1 MFKQVDFR
9 KEEYWRFFEL
19 LMFPVAIVIAF
30 FVIYQQFHPR
40 YIPLFNQ
47 YTRIL
52 LLYFAFLNI
61 LKIFYNRGSFAYIKK
76 IFFDLCAVVV
86 SFIFYKDII
95 VFQVYIILRQ
105 IVILVDMLA
114 STKSAVNL
122 FSRFRNHPSKVI
134 LLSFAL
140 IILIGAT
147 FLSLPLASSNGKS
160 IGLINATFTAT
171 SATCVTGLIILDTGT
186 DFSPF
191 GHMII
196 LILMQVGGL
205 GIMTFS
211 TTLIMLFGKQIS
223 LQGQSLLQGVLGEAN
238 KESMIKLLRSIVVTT
253 FIFELVGAMVL
264 FLKFRPIEQF
274 TPISNMTLLG
284 HCMFHSVSAFCN
296 AGFCLYPD
304 SFMSFQG
311 SWTVNLVIIALIIFG
326 GIGFTVM
333 LDIYNNVIKKRHIR
347 FLSLHSK
354 VVIVTTVALI
364 IIGSVLIFAF
374 EYNNQLNQLPM
385 KNSIL
390 ASTFQ
395 SVTTRTAGFNTL
407 DISKMSF
414 ASVILMVVFM
424 FIGASP
430 GSTGGGI
437 KTTSFAILVLSV
449 WSIIRRREDVEV
461 FHRSISSENTKKV
474 MSLISISVT
483 ILVTFTL
490 VLCLSEASRGFNFE
504 QILFEAFSAFGT
516 VGLSMGITPHLT
528 SIGKLAI
535 IALMYLGRVGPL
547 TIAFALSEK
556 KISVHYHYPDENI
569 AIG

>member
-1 MFKQVDFR
+1 MLKRLDFR
-9 KEEYWRFFEL
+9 KEYWRFFEQ
-19 LMFPVAIVIAF
+19 LMFSVAIAIGF
-30 FVIYQQFHPR
+30 FVAYQQFHPK
-40 YIPLFNQ
+40 YIPLFNEF
-47 YTRIL
+47 TKIFL
-52 LLYFAFLNI
+52 FYFACLNI
-61 LKIFYNRGSFAYIKK
+61 LKIYYNRGSFSYIKK
-76 IFFDLCAVVV
+76 IFFDLCAVVI
-86 SFIFYKDII
+86 SFIFYNDLI
-95 VFQVYIILRQ
+95 VFQVYIVLRQ
-105 IVILVDMLA
+105 IVILIDMLA
-114 STKSAVNL
+114 STKPAVNL
-122 FSRFRNHPSKVI
+122 FSRFRNHPSKII
-134 LLSFAL
+134 LLSFGM
-140 IILIGAT
+140 IILLGTT
-147 FLSLPLASSNGKS
+147 FLSLPLASSNGES
-160 IGLINATFTAT
+160 IGLINAGFTAT
-171 SATCVTGLIILDTGT
+171 SATCVTGLIVLDTGA
-186 DFSPF
+186 DFSSF
-191 GHMII
+191 GHTII
-196 LILMQVGGL
+196 LILMQIGGL

-211 TTLIMLFGKQIS
+211 TALIMLFGKQIS
-223 LQGQSLLQGVLGEAN
+223 LRGQSLLQGVLGEVS
-238 KESMIKLLRSIVVTT
+238 KYSMIKLLRAIIVTT
-253 FIFELVGAMVL
+253 FIFEVIGATVL
-264 FLKFRPIEQF
+264 FLKFRPLAHF
-274 TPISNMTLLG
+274 APLSNFNLLG

-304 SFMSFQG
+304 SFMRFQG
-311 SWTVNLVIIALIIFG
+311 SWSVNLIIMSLIIIG

-333 LDIYNNVIKKRHIR
+333 LDVFNNVIRRRHIR

-354 VVIVTTVALI
+354 IVIITTIALI
-364 IIGSVLIFAF
+364 VIGSVLIFAF

-414 ASVILMVVFM
+414 SSVILMIVFM

-461 FHRSISSENTKKV
+461 FHRSIASENTRKV
-474 MSLISISVT
+474 MSLITISVT
-483 ILVTFTL
+483 ILVTLIL
-490 VLCLSEASRGFNFE
+490 VLCISEASQGFKFE
-504 QILFEAFSAFGT
+504 QIIFEAFSAFGT

>member
-1 MFKQVDFR
+1 
-9 KEEYWRFFEL
+9 
-19 LMFPVAIVIAF
+19 MFPVAIAIGF
-30 FVIYQQFHPR
+30 FVVYQQFNSN
-40 YIPLFNQ
+40 YTSLFNEF
-47 YTRIL
+47 TKIFL
-52 LLYFAFLNI
+52 FYFACLNI
-61 LKIFYNRGSFAYIKK
+61 LKIYYNRGSFTYIKK

-86 SFIFYKDII
+86 SFIFYNDLI
-95 VFQVYIILRQ
+95 VFQVYIVLRQ
-105 IVILVDMLA
+105 IIILIDMLA

-134 LLSFAL
+134 LLSFGL
-140 IILIGAT
+140 IILLGTT
-147 FLSLPLASSNGKS
+147 FLSLPLASSNGES
-160 IGLINATFTAT
+160 IGPINAGFTAT
-171 SATCVTGLIILDTGT
+171 SATCVTGLIVLDTGT

-191 GHMII
+191 GHAII
-196 LILMQVGGL
+196 LILMQIGGL

-211 TTLIMLFGKQIS
+211 TALIMLFGKQIG

-238 KESMIKLLRSIVVTT
+238 KASMMKLLRAILITT
-253 FIFELVGAMVL
+253 FTFELIGAMVL
-264 FLKFRPIEQF
+264 FLKFRPLAHF
-274 TPISNMTLLG
+274 VPLSNFDLLG

-304 SFMSFQG
+304 SFMRFQG
-311 SWTVNLVIIALIIFG
+311 SWSVNLIITSLIIAG
-326 GIGFTVM
+326 GIGFTVL
-333 LDIYNNVIKKRHIR
+333 LDVYNNIIRRRHIR

-354 VVIVTTVALI
+354 IVIVTTIALI
-364 IIGSVLIFAF
+364 VIGSILIFAF

-414 ASVILMVVFM
+414 ASVILMIVFM

-437 KTTSFAILVLSV
+437 KTTSFAILILSV
-449 WSIIRRREDVEV
+449 WSIIRHREDVEV
-461 FHRSISSENTKKV
+461 FNCSVSSENTKKV
-474 MSLISISVT
+474 MSLITISGT
-483 ILVTFTL
+483 ILVTLIL
-490 VLCLSEASRGFNFE
+490 VLCVSEASRGFNFE
-504 QILFEAFSAFGT
+504 QIVFEAFSAFGT

-556 KISVHYHYPDENI
+556 KLSVHYHYPDENI

>member
-1 MFKQVDFR
+1 MFKRLDFR
-9 KEEYWRFFEL
+9 KEYWRFFEL
-19 LMFPVAIVIAF
+19 LMFPIAIAIGF
-30 FVIYQQFHPR
+30 FVVYQQFHPK
-40 YIPLFNQ
+40 YISLFNEF
-47 YTRIL
+47 TKIFL
-52 LLYFAFLNI
+52 FYFACLNI
-61 LKIFYNRGSFAYIKK
+61 LKIYYNRGNFAYIKK

-86 SFIFYKDII
+86 SFIFYNDLI
-95 VFQVYIILRQ
+95 VFQVYIVLRQ
-105 IVILVDMLA
+105 IVLLIDMLA
-114 STKSAVNL
+114 STKPAVNF

-134 LLSFAL
+134 LLSFGM
-140 IILIGAT
+140 IILLGTT
-147 FLSLPLASSNGKS
+147 FLSLPLASSNGES
-160 IGLINATFTAT
+160 IGPINAGFTAT
-171 SATCVTGLIILDTGT
+171 SATCVTGLIVLDTGT
-186 DFSPF
+186 DFSSF
-191 GHMII
+191 GHAII
-196 LILMQVGGL
+196 LILMQIGGL

-211 TTLIMLFGKQIS
+211 TALIMLFGKQIS
-223 LQGQSLLQGVLGEAN
+223 LQGQSLLQGVLGEAS
-238 KESMIKLLRSIVVTT
+238 KYSMIKLLRAIVITT
-253 FIFELVGAMVL
+253 FIFEVIGAMVL
-264 FLKFRPIEQF
+264 FLKFRPLAHF
-274 TPISNMTLLG
+274 APLANFDLLG

-304 SFMSFQG
+304 SFMRFQG
-311 SWTVNLVIIALIIFG
+311 SWSVNFVIMSLIIVG

-333 LDIYNNVIKKRHIR
+333 LDVYKNVIKRRHIR

-354 VVIVTTVALI
+354 VVIVTTIALI
-364 IIGSVLIFAF
+364 VIGTILIFAF

-390 ASTFQ
+390 ASVFQ

-407 DISKMSF
+407 DISNMSF
-414 ASVILMVVFM
+414 ASVILMIVFM

-449 WSIIRRREDVEV
+449 WSIIRHREDVEV
-461 FHRSISSENTKKV
+461 FHCSVTSENTRKV
-474 MSLISISVT
+474 MSLITISVT
-483 ILVTFTL
+483 ILVTL
-490 VLCLSEASRGFNFE
+490 IIVLCVSEANQGFKFE
-504 QILFEAFSAFGT
+504 QIIFEAFSAFGT

-528 SIGKLAI
+528 SIGKIAI

>member
-1 MFKQVDFR
+1 
-9 KEEYWRFFEL
+9 
-19 LMFPVAIVIAF
+19 F
-30 FVIYQQFHPR
+30 FVVYQQFNSN
-40 YIPLFNQ
+40 YTSLFNEF
-47 YTRIL
+47 TKIFL
-52 LLYFAFLNI
+52 FYFACLNI
-61 LKIFYNRGSFAYIKK
+61 LKIYYNRGSFTYIKK

-86 SFIFYKDII
+86 SFIFYNDLI
-95 VFQVYIILRQ
+95 VFQVYIVLRQ
-105 IVILVDMLA
+105 IIILIDMLA

-134 LLSFAL
+134 LLSFGL
-140 IILIGAT
+140 IILLGTT
-147 FLSLPLASSNGKS
+147 FLSLPLASSNGES
-160 IGLINATFTAT
+160 IGPINAGFTAT
-171 SATCVTGLIILDTGT
+171 SATCVTGLIVLDTGT

-191 GHMII
+191 GHAII
-196 LILMQVGGL
+196 LILMQIGGL

-211 TTLIMLFGKQIS
+211 TALIMLFGKQIG

-238 KESMIKLLRSIVVTT
+238 KASMMKLLRAILITT
-253 FIFELVGAMVL
+253 FTFELIGAMVL
-264 FLKFRPIEQF
+264 FLKFRPLAHF
-274 TPISNMTLLG
+274 VPLSNFDLLG

-304 SFMSFQG
+304 SFMRFQG
-311 SWTVNLVIIALIIFG
+311 SWSVNLVITSLIIAG
-326 GIGFTVM
+326 GIGFTVL
-333 LDIYNNVIKKRHIR
+333 LDVYNNIIRRRHIR

-354 VVIVTTVALI
+354 IVIVTTIALI
-364 IIGSVLIFAF
+364 VIGSILIFAF

-414 ASVILMVVFM
+414 ASVILMIVFM

-437 KTTSFAILVLSV
+437 KTTSFAILILSV
-449 WSIIRRREDVEV
+449 WSIIRHREDVEV
-461 FHRSISSENTKKV
+461 FNCSVSSENTKKV
-474 MSLISISVT
+474 MSLITISGT
-483 ILVTFTL
+483 ILVTLIL
-490 VLCLSEASRGFNFE
+490 VLCVSEANRGFNFE
-504 QILFEAFSAFGT
+504 QIVFEAFSAFGT

-556 KISVHYHYPDENI
+556 KLSVHYHYPDENI

>member
-1 MFKQVDFR
+1 
-9 KEEYWRFFEL
+9 
-19 LMFPVAIVIAF
+19 MFPVAICLAF
-30 FVIYQQFHPR
+30 FIIYQQFHPKI
-40 YIPLFNQ
+40 IPLFNQ
-47 YTRIL
+47 YTQIL
-52 LLYFAFLNI
+52 ILYFAFLNI
-61 LKIFYNRGSFAYIKK
+61 LKIYYNRGSFSYIKK
-76 IFFDLCAVVV
+76 IFFDLCAVVI
-86 SFIFYKDII
+86 SFVFYNDLI

-105 IVILVDMLA
+105 IVILIDMLA
-114 STKSAVNL
+114 STRPAVNL

-134 LLSFAL
+134 LLSFGI
-140 IILIGAT
+140 IILLGTT
-147 FLSLPLASSNGKS
+147 FLSLPLASSNGES
-160 IGLINATFTAT
+160 IGIINAGFTAT
-171 SATCVTGLIILDTGT
+171 SATCVTGLIVLDTGA
-186 DFSPF
+186 DFSSF
-191 GHMII
+191 GHIII
-196 LILMQVGGL
+196 LILMQIGGL

-223 LQGQSLLQGVLGEAN
+223 LQGQSLLQGVLGEAT
-238 KESMIKLLRSIVVTT
+238 KESVVKLLRAIIITT
-253 FIFELVGAMVL
+253 LIFELVGAMIL
-264 FLKFRPIEQF
+264 FLKFRPLNHF
-274 TPISNMTLLG
+274 AALSNMDLFG
-284 HCMFHSVSAFCN
+284 HSMFHSVSAFCN

-304 SFMSFQG
+304 SFIGFQG
-311 SWTVNLVIIALIIFG
+311 SWTVNLVIMSLIIFG
-326 GIGFTVM
+326 GIGFTVL
-333 LDIYNNVIKKRHIR
+333 LDVYNNVIRRRHIR

-414 ASVILMVVFM
+414 ASVLLMIVFM

-449 WSIIRRREDVEV
+449 WSIIRHREDVEV

-474 MSLISISVT
+474 MSLISISAT
-483 ILVTFTL
+483 ILVTLIL
-490 VLCLSEASRGFNFE
+490 VLLISEASRGFKFE
-504 QILFEAFSAFGT
+504 QIIFEAFSAFGT

>member
-1 MFKQVDFR
+1 MFKRLDFR
-9 KEEYWRFFEL
+9 KEYWRFFEL
-19 LMFPVAIVIAF
+19 LMFPVAIAIGF
-30 FVIYQQFHPR
+30 FVVYQQFYTN
-40 YIPLFNQ
+40 YISLFNEI
-47 YTRIL
+47 TKIFL
-52 LLYFAFLNI
+52 FYFACLNI
-61 LKIFYNRGSFAYIKK
+61 LKIYYNRGSFTYIKK
-76 IFFDLCAVVV
+76 IFFDLCAVVI
-86 SFIFYKDII
+86 SFIFYNDLI
-95 VFQVYIILRQ
+95 VFQVYIVLRQ
-105 IVILVDMLA
+105 IIIFIDILA
-114 STKSAVNL
+114 STKPAVNL

-134 LLSFAL
+134 LLSFGM
-140 IILIGAT
+140 IILLGTT
-147 FLSLPLASSNGKS
+147 FLSLPLASSNGES
-160 IGLINATFTAT
+160 IGPINAGFTAT
-171 SATCVTGLIILDTGT
+171 SATCVTGLIVLNTGT

-191 GHMII
+191 GHAII
-196 LILMQVGGL
+196 LILMQIGGL

-211 TTLIMLFGKQIS
+211 TALIMLFGKQIS
-223 LQGQSLLQGVLGEAN
+223 LKGQSLLQGLLGEAS
-238 KESMIKLLRSIVVTT
+238 KDSMIKLLRAIIVTT
-253 FIFELVGAMVL
+253 FIFELIGAMVL
-264 FLKFRPIEQF
+264 FLKFRPLAHFAQL
-274 TPISNMTLLG
+274 SNFNLLG

-304 SFMSFQG
+304 SFMRFQG
-311 SWTVNLVIIALIIFG
+311 SWTVNLVIMSLIIIG
-326 GIGFTVM
+326 GIGFTVL
-333 LDIYNNVIKKRHIR
+333 LDVYNNVAKRRHIR

-354 VVIVTTVALI
+354 VVIVTTIVLI
-364 IIGSVLIFAF
+364 VIGSILIFTF

-414 ASVILMVVFM
+414 ASVILMIVFM

-449 WSIIRRREDVEV
+449 WSIIRHREDVEV
-461 FHRSISSENTKKV
+461 FHRSVSSENTRKV
-474 MSLISISVT
+474 MSLITISVT
-483 ILVTFTL
+483 ILVTLIL
-490 VLCLSEASRGFNFE
+490 VLCVSEASRGFKFE
-504 QILFEAFSAFGT
+504 QIIFEAFSAFGT

>member
-1 MFKQVDFR
+1 
-9 KEEYWRFFEL
+9 
-19 LMFPVAIVIAF
+19 
-30 FVIYQQFHPR
+30 
-40 YIPLFNQ
+40 
-47 YTRIL
+47 
-52 LLYFAFLNI
+52 
-61 LKIFYNRGSFAYIKK
+61 
-76 IFFDLCAVVV
+76 
-86 SFIFYKDII
+86 
-95 VFQVYIILRQ
+95 
-105 IVILVDMLA
+105 MLA

-134 LLSFAL
+134 LLSFGL
-140 IILIGAT
+140 IILLGTT
-147 FLSLPLASSNGKS
+147 FLSLPLASSNGES
-160 IGLINATFTAT
+160 IGPINAGFTAT
-171 SATCVTGLIILDTGT
+171 SATCVTGLIVLDTGT

-191 GHMII
+191 GHAII
-196 LILMQVGGL
+196 LILMQIGGL

-211 TTLIMLFGKQIS
+211 TALIMLFGKQIG

-238 KESMIKLLRSIVVTT
+238 KASMMKLLRAILITT
-253 FIFELVGAMVL
+253 FTFELIGAMVL
-264 FLKFRPIEQF
+264 FLKFRPLAHF
-274 TPISNMTLLG
+274 VPLSNFDLLG

-304 SFMSFQG
+304 SFMRFQG
-311 SWTVNLVIIALIIFG
+311 SWSVNLVITSLIIAG
-326 GIGFTVM
+326 GIGFTVL
-333 LDIYNNVIKKRHIR
+333 LDVYNNIIRRRHIR

-354 VVIVTTVALI
+354 IVIVTTIALI
-364 IIGSVLIFAF
+364 VIGSILIFAF

-414 ASVILMVVFM
+414 ASVILMIVFM

-437 KTTSFAILVLSV
+437 KTTSFAILILSV
-449 WSIIRRREDVEV
+449 WSIIRHREDVEV
-461 FHRSISSENTKKV
+461 FNCSVSSENTKKV
-474 MSLISISVT
+474 MSLITISGT
-483 ILVTFTL
+483 ILVTLIL
-490 VLCLSEASRGFNFE
+490 VLCVSEASRGFNFE
-504 QILFEAFSAFGT
+504 QIVFEAFSAFGT

-556 KISVHYHYPDENI
+556 KLSVHYHYPDENI

>member
-1 MFKQVDFR
+1 MLKRLDFR
-9 KEEYWRFFEL
+9 KEYWRFFEL
-19 LMFPVAIVIAF
+19 LMFPIAIAISF
-30 FVIYQQFHPR
+30 FVVYQQFYTN
-40 YIPLFNQ
+40 YISLFNEF
-47 YTRIL
+47 TKL
-52 LLYFAFLNI
+52 FLFYFACLNI
-61 LKIFYNRGSFAYIKK
+61 FKIYYNRGSITYIKK
-76 IFFDLCAVVV
+76 IIFDLCAVII
-86 SFIFYKDII
+86 SFIFYNDLI
-95 VFQVYIILRQ
+95 VFQVYIVLRQ
-105 IVILVDMLA
+105 IIILIDMLA

-134 LLSFAL
+134 LLSFGL
-140 IILIGAT
+140 IILLGTT
-147 FLSLPLASSNGKS
+147 FLSLPLASSNGES
-160 IGLINATFTAT
+160 IGPINAGFTAT
-171 SATCVTGLIILDTGT
+171 SATCVTGLIVLDTGT

-191 GHMII
+191 GHTII
-196 LILMQVGGL
+196 LILMQIGGL

-211 TTLIMLFGKQIS
+211 TALIMLFGKQIS
-223 LQGQSLLQGVLGEAN
+223 LQGQSLLQGVLGEAS
-238 KESMIKLLRSIVVTT
+238 KDSMVKLLRAIIVTT
-253 FIFELVGAMVL
+253 FMFELIGAMVL
-264 FLKFRPIEQF
+264 FLKFRPLAYFAQL
-274 TPISNMTLLG
+274 SNFSLLG

-296 AGFCLYPD
+296 AGFCLYSD
-304 SFMSFQG
+304 SFMRFQG
-311 SWTVNLVIIALIIFG
+311 SWSVNLVIMSLIIVG

-333 LDIYNNVIKKRHIR
+333 LDVYNNVIKRRHIR

-354 VVIVTTVALI
+354 IVIVTTIALI
-364 IIGSVLIFAF
+364 VIGSILIFAF

-407 DISKMSF
+407 DISKMGF
-414 ASVILMVVFM
+414 ASVILMIVFM

-449 WSIIRRREDVEV
+449 WSIIRRRQDVEV
-461 FHRSISSENTKKV
+461 FHCSVSSENTRKV
-474 MSLISISVT
+474 MSLITISGT
-483 ILVTFTL
+483 ILVTLIL
-490 VLCLSEASRGFNFE
+490 VLCVSEASRGFNFE
-504 QILFEAFSAFGT
+504 QIIFEAFSAFGT